1 MIARRMIT
9 TLEVVSTRLGIPPRE
24 TKRFVKFLIV
34 GAMGFV
40 VDFGIFN
47 LLLSPINHWLAPGQW
62 LYGLLAQF
70 GLSDQSITHLGPSIA
85 STISFVAAV
94 FSNYLWNR
102 YWTYPDSRSR
112 SHRRQFAMFFLV
124 SVVGVFIRVPIVFL
138 TTPLFRSLVGSMGS
152 LQAYTTRLADNL
164 SLMVAVVVVLFWN
177 FFANRH
183 WTYNDVE

>member
-1 MIARRMIT
+1 MIT
-9 TLEVVSTRLGIPPRE
+9 TLEEVSTRLGVKPKE
-24 TKRFVKFLIV
+24 AKRFVKFLIV
-34 GAMGFV
+34 GAIGFV

-47 LLLSPINHWLAPGQW
+47 LLLNPVNGWVSPGQW
-62 LYGLLAQF
+62 LYTLLAGF
-70 GLSDQSITHLGPSIA
+70 GFGDYFITHLGPSIA
-85 STISFVAAV
+85 SAISFVAAV
-94 FSNYLWNR
+94 VSNFLWNR

-112 SHRRQFAMFFLV
+112 SRRRQFTMFFLV
-124 SVVGVFIRVPIVFL
+124 SVVGVLIRIPIVFAM
-138 TTPLFRSLVGSMGS
+138 TPIFRSLVAGIGP